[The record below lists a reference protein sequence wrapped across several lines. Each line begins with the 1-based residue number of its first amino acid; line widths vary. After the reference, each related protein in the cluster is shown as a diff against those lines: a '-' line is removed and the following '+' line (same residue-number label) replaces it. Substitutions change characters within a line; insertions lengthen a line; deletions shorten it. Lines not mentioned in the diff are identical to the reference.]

1 MPSPGR
7 KASTAAVP
15 VHAVRREHVFADDGY
30 VGPGYGL
37 PTPGMVDALTLLALT
52 GGNLLDPV
60 YSGKAMAGMIDHIR
74 KGTFGSNEDIIFLH
88 AGGSTALSGDKHLFL
103 KA

>member
-1 MPSPGR
+1 M
-7 KASTAAVP
+7 
-15 VHAVRREHVFADDGY
+15 VRREHVFADDGH

-37 PTPGMVDALTLLALT
+37 PTPCMIDALTLLART
-52 GGNLLDPV
+52 EGIVLDPV

-74 KGTFGSNEDIIFLH
+74 KGTSGSNEDIVFLH
-88 AGGSTALSGDKHLFL
+88 TGGSTALFGDKHLFL